1 MTRGRRRGVTMAV
14 LSGALLVVTVTIVL
28 ACTPMS
34 RAAPGAVALVEDVVG
49 DSGEV
54 SVYVVERNINV
65 MPRCTLRVQ
74 MNDGVAEDELARVL
88 ERVWAAPGDSPCI
101 VKSLDTASRS
111 TVFGAPPA
119 AMTAGEASAVAAT
132 LQRFDGVTVS
142 VREDGGVN
150 ADASVRTGDFSDAAE
165 LVRAAIASAALEEEF
180 GRVLWS
186 MRWSADSGPYDD
198 ATVTSDSTPD
208 RRLTDLFDG
217 LAALRD
223 SGALGVG
230 YGTDDAALDAPIIAV
245 KLNAIT
251 ESGSTVVGI
260 GLTVAGWDAEA
271 LAARGEEFALSSR
284 AVEAARLIAA
294 LGEEIGIPIGSIV
307 ANGTVDLLPG
317 S

>member
-14 LSGALLVVTVTIVL
+14 LSGALLVVIVAIVL

-49 DSGEV
+49 DSGDV
-54 SVYVVERNINV
+54 SVSVTEPNINL

-132 LQRFDGVTVS
+132 LQRFDSVTLS
-142 VREDGGVN
+142 VDDGGN
-150 ADASVRTGDFSDAAE
+150 LFANGWAREGDFSDAAE
-165 LVRAAIASAALEEEF
+165 LVRAGAASAALEEQFDRVDWMLTWSGE
-180 GRVLWS
+180 GR
-186 MRWSADSGPYDD
+186 PYDD
-198 ATVTSDSTPD
+198 AEVIGDTTPD
-208 RRLTDLFDG
+208 LRVAELLDRLADLRASG
-217 LAALRD
+217 TLGSGPGPD
-223 SGALGVG
+223 SAE
-230 YGTDDAALDAPIIAV
+230 LDAPIIGMKVKAV
-245 KLNAIT
+245 T
-251 ESGSTVVGI
+251 EAGATSIRVA
-260 GLTVAGWDAEA
+260 LTVAGWDRES
-271 LAARGEEFALSSR
+271 LAARSGELVLSSR
-284 AVEAARLIAA
+284 AAEVARLIAA
-294 LGEEIGIPIGSIV
+294 LGEDVGVPVGSIV
-307 ANGTVDLLPG
+307 ANETVELLPG